1 MGKIGM
7 VISGGQTGVDRAAL
21 DAAMELDLPAGGWCP
36 RGRLAEDGTI
46 PARYP
51 LREAHSP
58 DYDLRT
64 RWNVRDSH
72 GTLILC
78 RGEPVGG
85 TLFTAQ
91 IARSLE
97 RPTLIL
103 NPGNEREAE
112 RFAAWFSTL
121 PLEPVLNVAGPREST
136 EPGIGATA
144 HEFLKRVFSRCV

>member
-1 MGKIGM
+1 MGRIGI

-21 DAAMELDLPAGGWCP
+21 DAAMELGLPAGGWCP
-36 RGRLAEDGTI
+36 KGRLAEDGVI

-51 LREAHSP
+51 LRETDSE

-64 RWNVRDSH
+64 RWNIRDSH

-85 TLFTAQ
+85 TLFTAEL
-91 IARSLE
+91 AKTLE
-97 RPTLIL
+97 RPAVIL
-103 NPGNEREAE
+103 NPENEREAD

-121 PLEPVLNVAGPREST
+121 PREPVLNVAGPREST
-136 EPGIGATA
+136 EPGIGAA
-144 HEFLKRVFSRCV
+144 AAAFLKRVFSPHV